1 MENNAVIRV
10 RVLTVPILA
19 VVVYLACSHI
29 GLAQKP
35 CPFRVPVGEDGLRK
49 YKTTRKVKPLY
60 PAESLKSQVSGK
72 VVVDILIDENGKV
85 AEAKVQKSP
94 DALTGQAVVDAA
106 KQWEF
111 EPPPKVQGRQ
121 VCYLSTL
128 GFRFEIEHGKGK
140 VLDSPAN

>member
-1 MENNAVIRV
+1 MIRV
-10 RVLTVPILA
+10 RVFTVSILA
-19 VVVYLACSHI
+19 VLVYLACSQI

-35 CPFRVPVGEDGLRK
+35 CPFRAPVGEDGLRK

-60 PAESLKSQVSGK
+60 PAESLKNQVSGK
-72 VVVDILIDENGKV
+72 VIVDILIDENGKV
-85 AEAKVQKSP
+85 AEVKVQQSP

-111 EPPPKVQGRQ
+111 QPPPKVEGRQ
-121 VCYLSTL
+121 ICYSSTL
-128 GFRFEIEHGKGK
+128 GFRFAIEHGKGK

>member
-1 MENNAVIRV
+1 MIRV
-10 RVLTVPILA
+10 RGLTVSIFA
-19 VVVYLACSHI
+19 VLVYLACSHI

-35 CPFRVPVGEDGLRK
+35 CPFRAPVGEDGLRK
-49 YKTTRKVKPLY
+49 YKTTKKVTPLY
-60 PAESLKSQVSGK
+60 PAESLKNQVSGK

-85 AEAKVQKSP
+85 AEARVRESP

-111 EPPPKVQGRQ
+111 QPPPKVQGRQ
-121 VCYLSTL
+121 ICYSSTL
-128 GFRFEIEHGKGK
+128 GFKFEIEHGQGK

>member
-1 MENNAVIRV
+1 MIRV
-10 RVLTVPILA
+10 RGLTVSILA
-19 VVVYLACSHI
+19 VLVYLACSHI

-35 CPFRVPVGEDGLRK
+35 CPFRAPVGEDGLRK
-49 YKTTRKVKPLY
+49 YKTTKKVTPLY
-60 PAESLKSQVSGK
+60 PAESLKNQVSGK

-85 AEAKVQKSP
+85 VEARVQESP

-111 EPPPKVQGRQ
+111 QPPPKVQGRQ
-121 VCYLSTL
+121 ICYSSTL
-128 GFRFEIEHGKGK
+128 GFKFEIEHGKGK